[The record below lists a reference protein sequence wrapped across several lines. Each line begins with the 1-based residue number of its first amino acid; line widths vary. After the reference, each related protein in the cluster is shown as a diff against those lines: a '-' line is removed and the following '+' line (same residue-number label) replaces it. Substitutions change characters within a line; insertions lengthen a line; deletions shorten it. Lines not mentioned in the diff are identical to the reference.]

1 MGDFRYPGD
10 SPRDYRKT
18 TKGKALPRRSRAN
31 RMAETR
37 EEASRPQRREHRL
50 NQEQRQ
56 DQKRLLVPHPCTS
69 AFSFTWYF
77 L

>member
-37 EEASRPQRREHRL
+37 EEASRPQR
-50 NQEQRQ
+50 
-56 DQKRLLVPHPCTS
+56 
-69 AFSFTWYF
+69 
-77 L
+77 